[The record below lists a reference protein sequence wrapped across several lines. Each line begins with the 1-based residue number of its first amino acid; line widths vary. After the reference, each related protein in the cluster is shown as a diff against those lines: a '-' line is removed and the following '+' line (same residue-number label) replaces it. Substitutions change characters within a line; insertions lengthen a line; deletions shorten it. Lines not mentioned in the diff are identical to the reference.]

1 MSLGQQIEDMLIRV
15 PACEGVGQ
23 KKSENENGFSQ
34 TDLSISH
41 LKAWVSFWMTKAK
54 TKGMGG
60 ANILSCQMGAFHQA
74 TGAGGTTVTCR
85 MMTDRGWRWW
95 EPFPVWR
102 AFFLSSPLSSSVPH
116 PLLLQHPFGPPTTTS
131 LPSCDLHQLSIFLF
145 PVIFLIIKML
155 VWKDLL

>member
-1 MSLGQQIEDMLIRV
+1 MSLGQQIEDMLIPV

-60 ANILSCQMGAFHQA
+60 
-74 TGAGGTTVTCR
+74 R
-85 MMTDRGWRWW
+85 
-95 EPFPVWR
+95 
-102 AFFLSSPLSSSVPH
+102 
-116 PLLLQHPFGPPTTTS
+116 
-131 LPSCDLHQLSIFLF
+131 
-145 PVIFLIIKML
+145 
-155 VWKDLL
+155 